1 VAQVAKYAALIT
13 LAGLHLFYIVILFSS
28 YTVRRDLEADGAKL
42 GGDASLDYLLML
54 SSKGGDTVRKVR
66 EYRCLQRDAIT
77 FYRIATMDVRRELSQ
92 VYAQTLQMRHAMRDF
107 AEKEAT
113 LNRQETTKRFDNAWG
128 VPLASDLVFL
138 PSVAPDER
146 QKTIERFRARQDE
159 SFDEFN
165 ASTSQ
170 HVKVASLLAN
180 AKQEVATPDDL
191 RRAIQKRLQHE
202 RAIFDFSAVG
212 TLEGALDKMNGEMKV
227 AKLDDPKRVN
237 ILLRKIS
244 ADDAL
249 AKRRSEASF
258 LSEFAAQLDL
268 TGQSGEALRDIDC
281 EKLDQKLAMQIVQAM
296 PQGRN
301 LTEAQQ
307 ELVKRY
313 AIERSRGPSAG
324 TALAQF
330 ANFLHDDVHG
340 TLIRN
345 FIGFPTSAQTFI
357 VTMLFGSLGALSLQ
371 ALRLSNRGYWGTI
384 SDPSWGEIV
393 ISMWLGMAAAIIVYL
408 LASIGLLVVSDGR
421 SNTAEV
427 STVGASLVALLGF
440 VSGLLNDEAFA
451 RIRKFGL
458 QFFQDDAAKAPDAEV
473 SGPNADLA
481 HRLQDANCTR
491 FAELAR
497 LHCLGTTLAPKD
509 HFTLFV
515 PADSTFDG
523 RPLSEWNAL
532 ANPKQGAPF
541 MALVNGRLLDTATL
555 SAADLT
561 TATQLV
567 MADGSVVTL
576 DKTDGVIRFKGE
588 RIELG
593 QPYKWRNGTI
603 FVTSP

>member
-1 VAQVAKYAALIT
+1 
-13 LAGLHLFYIVILFSS
+13 
-28 YTVRRDLEADGAKL
+28 
-42 GGDASLDYLLML
+42 
-54 SSKGGDTVRKVR
+54 
-66 EYRCLQRDAIT
+66 
-77 FYRIATMDVRRELSQ
+77 
-92 VYAQTLQMRHAMRDF
+92 
-107 AEKEAT
+107 
-113 LNRQETTKRFDNAWG
+113 
-128 VPLASDLVFL
+128 
-138 PSVAPDER
+138 
-146 QKTIERFRARQDE
+146 
-159 SFDEFN
+159 
-165 ASTSQ
+165 
-170 HVKVASLLAN
+170 
-180 AKQEVATPDDL
+180 
-191 RRAIQKRLQHE
+191 
-202 RAIFDFSAVG
+202 
-212 TLEGALDKMNGEMKV
+212 MNGEMKV

-440 VSGLLNDEAFA
+440 VC
-451 RIRKFGL
+451 R
-458 QFFQDDAAKAPDAEV
+458 
-473 SGPNADLA
+473 
-481 HRLQDANCTR
+481 
-491 FAELAR
+491 
-497 LHCLGTTLAPKD
+497 
-509 HFTLFV
+509 
-515 PADSTFDG
+515 PA
-523 RPLSEWNAL
+523 
-532 ANPKQGAPF
+532 Q
-541 MALVNGRLLDTATL
+541 
-555 SAADLT
+555 
-561 TATQLV
+561 
-567 MADGSVVTL
+567 
-576 DKTDGVIRFKGE
+576 
-588 RIELG
+588 
-593 QPYKWRNGTI
+593 
-603 FVTSP
+603 